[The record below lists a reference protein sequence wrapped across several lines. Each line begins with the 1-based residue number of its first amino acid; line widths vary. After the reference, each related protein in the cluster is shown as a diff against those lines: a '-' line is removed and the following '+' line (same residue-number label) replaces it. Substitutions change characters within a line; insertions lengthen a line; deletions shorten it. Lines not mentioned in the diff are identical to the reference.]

1 MKPYTD
7 YDEFLL
13 RKLKDPKLAAAYLNA
28 ALEENDPA
36 LFLTAYRNVARAHGF
51 KALADKAKVHRVSLN
66 KMFSKRGNPEWKSL
80 FRVLAASHLQL
91 RVAACR

>member
-1 MKPYTD
+1 MKPYID
-7 YDEFLL
+7 YDQFLL
-13 RKLKDPKLAAAYLNA
+13 KTLKDPQQAAAYLNA
-28 ALEENDPA
+28 ALEENDPT
-36 LFLTAYRNVARAHGF
+36 LFLTAYNNVARAHGF
-51 KALADKAKVHRVSLN
+51 KKIAAKAKVHRVSLS